1 MTWQNSERLFDRL
14 EVLDDTQPRRGAFN
28 MALDEVL
35 LHGLAETSLLR
46 IYRWARPAVSFGY
59 FEAWGPLAADYPAC
73 ELVRRW
79 TGGGV
84 VEHGQDVTYSLLL
97 PRAHPLT
104 NLPAGES
111 YRLIHNALLAAI
123 LEMGWTNVSL
133 CEGSSMHEA
142 SESRA
147 CFVNPVRYDL
157 ISGERKISGAAQ
169 RRTRQGLLHQG
180 SVQHPQGVPSHPGSF
195 PGVLAQALALQPKQR
210 FLTLDEQAA
219 AANLSLKKY
228 ASAEWM
234 RRV

>member
-1 MTWQNSERLFDRL
+1 MAWQNSEKLFDRL
-14 EVLDDTQPRRGAFN
+14 EVLDDTQPQSGAFN

-46 IYRWARPAVSFGY
+46 IYRWARPAISFGY
-59 FEAWGPLAADYPAC
+59 FEAWEPLAEGYPAR

-97 PRAHPLT
+97 PRIHPLT

-111 YRLIHNALLAAI
+111 YRLIHGALLAAI
-123 LEMGWTNVSL
+123 IEMGWTNASL
-133 CEGSSMHEA
+133 CEISSPPKA
-142 SESRA
+142 SGTRA

-157 ISGERKISGAAQ
+157 ISDGHKISGAAQ

-180 SVQHPQGVPSHPGSF
+180 SVQNPEGTPLDPGFF
-195 PGVLAQALALQPKQR
+195 PKVLAEALALQPRQR
-210 FLTLDEQAA
+210 FLTLDEQATA
-219 AANLSLKKY
+219 ADLSFRKY
-228 ASAEWM
+228 ASAGWM